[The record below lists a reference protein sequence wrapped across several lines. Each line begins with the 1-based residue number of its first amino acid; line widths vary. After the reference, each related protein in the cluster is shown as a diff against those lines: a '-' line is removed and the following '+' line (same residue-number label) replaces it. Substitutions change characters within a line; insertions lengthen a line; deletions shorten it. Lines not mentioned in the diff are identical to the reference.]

1 MTTTKNAVTKEIK
14 NAIQTDLMF
23 KTNGPGLVHLN
34 NNNNNDDDDDN
45 NKRSM

>member
-1 MTTTKNAVTKEIK
+1 MTTTNHAVTKEIK

-34 NNNNNDDDDDN
+34 NNDDN